1 MLKIPSDFQLEIV
14 DKVFKKNLE
23 NIYISDLV
31 EGAQTKVILHSD
43 SIDFLHRQIFNDGKT
58 FKEKNGFLQVRK

>member
-1 MLKIPSDFQLEIV
+1 MK
-14 DKVFKKNLE
+14 

-58 FKEKNGFLQVRK
+58 FKEKKWLFAGQEIK